1 MQAQVK
7 PENGLLILFPSY
19 LQHYQ
24 SIYTGKKDRIVVA
37 FNAQI
42 AILSK
47 ESNNVRLQRTKWS

>member
-1 MQAQVK
+1 METRIKA
-7 PENGLLILFPSY
+7 ENGLLVLFPSY

-24 SIYTGKKDRIVVA
+24 SIYTGKKNRIVVA